1 MKVYAESVL
10 GLGRDLKYIER
21 FVKTIK
27 SCANGVDIPESSLG
41 YPSINSVVLASII
54 VNVFNVDTIAHV
66 RLADVNHLG
75 FLSLAYAA
83 QSLSI
88 GRLLVT
94 VGDPPKVG
102 KPVSYL
108 ASEDSLKLA
117 RVYGVRRL
125 KIGAILSLRFPLE
138 KIYERLR
145 RDFNFYLVLRFSEK
159 NLDKFA
165 KVSEKATGLGKELYP
180 YVIVATEKEY

>member
-1 MKVYAESVL
+1 MKAYVEYVAGLNAKLKHVEEFVNTVKECAE
-10 GLGRDLKYIER
+10 
-21 FVKTIK
+21 
-27 SCANGVDIPESSLG
+27 DIDVHESSLG
-41 YPSINSVVLASII
+41 HPSVNSVSLASIL
-54 VNVFNVDTIAHV
+54 VNVFNVDAIAHV
-66 RLADVNHLG
+66 RLADVNHLV

-83 QSLSI
+83 QFF
-88 GRLLVT
+88 GVDKLLVT
-94 VGDPPKVG
+94 VGDPPRIG
-102 KPVSYL
+102 KPVGYL
-108 ASEDSLKLA
+108 TSEEALKLA
-117 RVYGVRRL
+117 RVYGVGKL